1 MLVHID
7 RECDAQGHGDFY
19 LVKIHQE
26 SRPYERKRSVEIPDE
41 LVVRY
46 EKADCEH
53 GEVQDLLREIFDAQD
68 WPRFTTDE
76 EMKEIGC
83 LTSEQAITE
92 HKYQIGKKLWEQKMP
107 PRAEHK
113 MKESEL

>member
-1 MLVHID
+1 MLVHIA
-7 RECDAQGHGDFY
+7 RECHPANNGDFY
-19 LVKIHQE
+19 LVEIDQD

-53 GEVQDLLREIFDAQD
+53 GEVQDLLQEIYDRQD

-76 EMKEIGC
+76 EFQIEI
-83 LTSEQAITE
+83 E
-92 HKYQIGKKLWEQKMP
+92 HREQKM
-107 PRAEHK
+107 RL
-113 MKESEL
+113 MKDAQEAAGHPAGRQQGGNKLPHCDTG